1 MYYSRFYQCVFR
13 PECLQTS
20 SEIVRPVQ
28 QITTSTSMHIVRPGE
43 TLSSHG
49 HESRVGGKGANQAVA
64 IARAGGHSRFF
75 GSIGRDG
82 LWIKDRME
90 GYGIDISGLI
100 VADEPTG
107 RAIIQVDAK
116 GENSISANFS
126 KLHEERFKKQGEG
139 WFPETTHLLLQN
151 EIPLASTLYALHNVK
166 DATVIMNPS
175 PLPSPAQTRD
185 FPWKKLDWL
194 IVNESEAQ
202 ELYQAAA
209 GSGAKSTDSMTTKE
223 LLFRLSSESAFGD
236 TNIVCTLG
244 ADGVLAFVPT
254 FHRRQNAEA
263 PSALYQPA
271 AKLLHGVQDT
281 TGAGDCFTGYFV
293 AGLMEFGPHA
303 KLGKDITEED
313 LAKVLKKCVVAAGMC
328 VEKKG
333 TIDSI
338 PTRAEVEERMTL
350 LR

>member
-1 MYYSRFYQCVFR
+1 MQ
-13 PECLQTS
+13 
-20 SEIVRPVQ
+20 
-28 QITTSTSMHIVRPGE
+28 HIVRPGE

-116 GENSISANFS
+116 GENSISESCFLHYKFSKCLLIERPVLFPGANFS

-313 LAKVLKKCVVAAGMC
+313 LAKVLKKCVV
-328 VEKKG
+328 V
-333 TIDSI
+333 SH
-338 PTRAEVEERMTL
+338 PTSY
-350 LR
+350 